1 MKTKLT
7 SRRALP
13 SVAALATIILLA
25 GCAPSH
31 PAEPTPGA
39 GASEATAARLTEV
52 GQAVLDSGATAFI
65 GSVHDEQNSTS
76 IALGVADRD
85 SGAEAVAS
93 DEFQMGSTT
102 KTVTATVALQ
112 LVGEGVLSLDDSVER
127 WLPEAVPNG
136 SAITLRMLL
145 QHTSGLFDYASDD
158 AFGLALFADPTAEHT
173 AQDLLTVA
181 LKHDPT
187 FAPGEGW
194 AYSNTGFVV
203 VGMMLEAATSQS
215 VPDLITERVIAPL
228 GLEHTYWAAD
238 GKFRDS
244 HLHGYYRS
252 QPGGTDYVDVSSFPL
267 SWADAAGALI
277 STTGDLGEFERALQS
292 GALLEPAELA
302 EMRSTVDIPDTGG
315 QYAYGLGLMRISTPD
330 GDVWGHTG
338 GTLGYLTQAWST
350 EDGSRSLIENVATAS
365 ATPLGPDTEIDG
377 AASAAASSLFD
388 LLFD

>member
-1 MKTKLT
+1 MTIKLT
-7 SRRALP
+7 SRRVLP
-13 SVAALATIILLA
+13 AATALAAIVLLA
-25 GCAPSH
+25 GCAPSS
-31 PAEPTPGA
+31 PAGPPPGA
-39 GASEATAARLTEV
+39 TSSEATTARLTEV
-52 GQAVLDSGATAFI
+52 GQAVLDSGATAFV
-65 GSVHDEQNSTS
+65 GTVYDQQNSTS
-76 IALGVADRD
+76 VALGFADRD

-112 LVGEGVLSLDDSVER
+112 LVGEGVLSLDDTVER
-127 WLPEAVPNG
+127 WLPGAVPNG

-158 AFGLALFADPTAEHT
+158 AFGLSLFADPMARHG
-173 AQDLLTVA
+173 AQDLLAVA
-181 LKHDPT
+181 LTHDPT

-194 AYSNTGFVV
+194 AYSNIGFVV
-203 VGMMLEAATSQS
+203 VGMMLEAATGQS
-215 VPDLITERVIAPL
+215 VADLITERVITPL
-228 GLEHTYWAAD
+228 GLEHTYWGAD
-238 GKFRDS
+238 GQFRDS
-244 HLHGYYRS
+244 HLHGYYRT
-252 QPGGTDYVDVSSFPL
+252 QPGSTDYVDVSSFPL

-277 STTGDLGEFERALQS
+277 STTDDLGAFERALQS

-302 EMRSTVDIPDTGG
+302 EMRTTVDIPDTGG
-315 QYAYGLGLMRISTPD
+315 QYAYGLGLMRITTPD
-330 GDVWGHTG
+330 GYVWGHTG

-350 EDGSRSLIENVATAS
+350 EDGSRSVIENVATAA